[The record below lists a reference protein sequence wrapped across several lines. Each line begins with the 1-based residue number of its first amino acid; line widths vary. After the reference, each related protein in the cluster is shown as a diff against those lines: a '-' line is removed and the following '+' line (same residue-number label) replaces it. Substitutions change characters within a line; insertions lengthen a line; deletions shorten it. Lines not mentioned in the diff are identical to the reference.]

1 MNPLIGGGHDIRGL
15 TSPAR
20 LRTRRLPRAQLL
32 GWRSLREKCRRNSCT
47 GSPPV
52 FANRFSQSHRAQ
64 QILGTQIKAPE
75 TSAPLR
81 LPVGTVQHTVG
92 TLRQTF
98 PHSHSSLQSL
108 RHVLCALVHDQAR
121 CLTEVSA
128 VAEAKKGDLRS
139 LVRGSVADR
148 PQLSRLAPLRATC
161 LGGSCPQVSEFPRWY
176 SSLPS
181 V

>member
-32 GWRSLREKCRRNSCT
+32 GWRSLRGKCRRNSCT

-121 CLTEVSA
+121 CLTEGLSGCRGEEGRPAVTGSWLGRRPATIEPSCSA
-128 VAEAKKGDLRS
+128 TRNLPGR
-139 LVRGSVADR
+139 
-148 PQLSRLAPLRATC
+148 QLSA
-161 LGGSCPQVSEFPRWY
+161 GF
-176 SSLPS
+176 
-181 V
+181 